1 MELDRYAHLKFL
13 LAMLH
18 STGGPDSLAAKK
30 EAALMMTWP
39 AVEEAVGF
47 RVY

>member
-1 MELDRYAHLKFL
+1 
-13 LAMLH
+13 
-18 STGGPDSLAAKK
+18 LAAKK

-39 AVEEAVGF
+39 AVEEAVGL